1 MEEEK
6 VLIDLES
13 LRDAMYA
20 AVQKIGVDRL
30 FIDDIIELIENANV
44 EDAVKVVRCKDCK
57 NHHWEQE
64 LCHGKDVHLCRR
76 LKVEVAR
83 DFYCAYGKRKTN
95 EGS

>member
-1 MEEEK
+1 MMEDERM
-6 VLIDLES
+6 LIDPES
-13 LRDAMYA
+13 LKDAMYA

-57 NHHWEQE
+57 NHQWEQE
-64 LCHGKDVHLCRR
+64 LCHEKTVHL
-76 LKVEVAR
+76 
-83 DFYCAYGKRKTN
+83 CAYGKRKTN